1 MREPSSVPPQ
11 PTENAGSD
19 AHKRVLPKVS
29 VSQAEASRHNQNTE
43 NRESDADNDDQRVQH
58 LSLNL
63 RVSCSLTF
71 GWAKSIC
78 HRKTI
83 AIRRH
88 QTSPLLLQARQGK
101 RDGMN
106 PQARGSL
113 IGLPELRRTRRN
125 MTTSMLETIEGSFCL
140 ACMS

>member
-43 NRESDADNDDQRVQH
+43 NRESDADNEH

-71 GWAKSIC
+71 GWAKSIY

-88 QTSPLLLQARQGK
+88 QTSPLLLQARQEK

-125 MTTSMLETIEGSFCL
+125 MTSMLETIEGSLCL
-140 ACMS
+140 ACMSCHRV